1 MGIVKFAAE
10 VAAREGFL
18 FGEHA
23 FVLAGEKEFAAEFSG
38 AGAEIDDVVS
48 GANGVGVVFDDEDG
62 VAEIPQGFED
72 VDEALRVARVKAD
85 GRLVENIERA
95 DKMRA
100 ERSGEL
106 NALRFAAGESG
117 SKAIEREVI
126 EADFIEKL
134 QTGADFFEDFFSDF
148 GL

>member
-1 MGIVKFAAE
+1 M
-10 VAAREGFL
+10 
-18 FGEHA
+18 FGEHG
-23 FVLAGEKEFAAEFSG
+23 FVIAGEEEFAAEFSG

-48 GANGVGVVFDDEDG
+48 GANGVGVVLDDKDG

-72 VDEALRVARVKAD
+72 IDKALRVTRVEAD

-95 DKMRA
+95 NKMRA

-106 NALRFAAGESG
+106 NALRFAAGECR
-117 SKAIEREVI
+117 SKAVEREVI

-134 QTGADFFEDFFSDF
+134 QAGADFFEDFFCDF
-148 GL
+148 CL